1 MPLPPESLQ
10 VGQCY
15 LSTMGKVRRV
25 LSIHAERVLYE
36 TRGQANEKSA
46 GFTWRPGIVTPRP
59 LRCSLSGLCPVTGRR
74 RATTHEPAT

>member
-15 LSTMGKVRRV
+15 LCTMGKVRRV

-46 GFTWRPGIVTPRP
+46 GFTWRPGIVAPKTFALLVERPVPCDWTPE
-59 LRCSLSGLCPVTGRR
+59 SDD
-74 RATTHEPAT
+74 A

>member
-36 TRGQANEKSA
+36 TRGQANESQQA
-46 GFTWRPGIVTPRP
+46 LLGA
-59 LRCSLSGLCPVTGRR
+59 LAL
-74 RATTHEPAT
+74 